1 MKSSLI
7 PGLCGFSLACMLGLV
22 GFHWWAVKAQVAQF
36 HAAIPD
42 SPTAIAATQIAK
54 PELQQAAP
62 KHAAMISD
70 SIATTDASG
79 ESFKPAKGEREFYE
93 LLIQKLKNLEHQN
106 SELRDQIAETN
117 RAQYELEFRVD
128 HTLSTSFVPLRAV
141 EDRGAPLNANDF
153 PDGMEIDSG
162 VLPALPVD
170 DLPR

>member
-1 MKSSLI
+1 
-7 PGLCGFSLACMLGLV
+7 MLGLA
-22 GFHWWAVKAQVAQF
+22 GFHWLNVKTQVAQY
-36 HAAIPD
+36 HDANAEAAF
-42 SPTAIAATQIAK
+42 TIASVPVAK
-54 PELQQAAP
+54 PQSQQATTQP
-62 KHAAMISD
+62 AAAASD
-70 SIATTDASG
+70 AVATTETTD

-141 EDRGAPLNANDF
+141 EDRGATSNSSDF
-153 PDGMEIDSG
+153 PDGLEIDPG

-170 DLPR
+170 DLPRR